1 MPKAQAALEY
11 LLIIA
16 MTFAIIIPTVYLFF
30 TYSRES
36 NIKIIDFQI
45 SSIGRNIVN
54 TAESIYYSGE
64 NSKTV
69 LEFNMPEGVN
79 NVLIISNKEVVFN
92 VTTDF
97 GYMDIVF
104 FSDVNITSNSC
115 SGNICSLSPVA
126 TQGFQKLRVRSISNG
141 KQVLIEKE

>member
-69 LEFNMPEGVN
+69 F
-79 NVLIISNKEVVFN
+79 
-92 VTTDF
+92 
-97 GYMDIVF
+97 
-104 FSDVNITSNSC
+104 
-115 SGNICSLSPVA
+115 
-126 TQGFQKLRVRSISNG
+126 RH
-141 KQVLIEKE
+141 